1 MLVERHRGV
10 EQEIFVVDAV
20 HAAVTQHFAHV
31 VLQVLADKERMLE
44 ALHEV
49 FFLGREAIGVGGV
62 DGGEEGVAERIL
74 FSFERNGTLFQIHA
88 FQQGA
93 VAHAPFRVCF
103 IELSFQFELYD
114 CYGLVHLRKIAA
126 GLFVGT
132 ALGVFELG
140 HEYAAGIGVGI
151 GFHGKGGKRQHVD
164 AVALFE
170 RLRIGVAQ

>member
-1 MLVERHRGV
+1 MLVERHRGMK
-10 EQEIFVVDAV
+10 QEVFVVDAV
-20 HAAVTQHFAHV
+20 HAAVAQHFAHV

-49 FFLGREAIGVGGV
+49 FFLGREVIGVSGV
-62 DGGEEGVAERIL
+62 DGWEEGVAERIL
-74 FSFERNGTLFQIHA
+74 LPFEHNRSLFKIDA

-93 VAHAPFRVCF
+93 VAHAPFGVRF
-103 IELSFQFELYD
+103 IELAFQFELYD
-114 CYGLVHLRKIAA
+114 CHGLVHLRKVAA
-126 GLFVGT
+126 GLFVGA
-132 ALGVFELG
+132 ALGVFEFG
-140 HEYAAGIGVGI
+140 HEDAAGIGVGI